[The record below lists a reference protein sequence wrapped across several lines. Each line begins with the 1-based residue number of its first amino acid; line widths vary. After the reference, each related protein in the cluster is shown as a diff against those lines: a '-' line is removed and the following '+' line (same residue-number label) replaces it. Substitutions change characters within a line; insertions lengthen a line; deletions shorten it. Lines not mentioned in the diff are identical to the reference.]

1 MKLKVVRQSLPEVD
15 ADILAIPVFEDEN
28 RASPD
33 FKLLRR
39 ETEDLVVEVLESGEL
54 RGKTGDV
61 YLAPAPGGLRAKR
74 ILLYGAGKQANYDSA
89 VVRHCMASTFGR
101 LRRLRFTRVA
111 LWPRL
116 EKDPDRVA
124 SAAVEGITLAVYDP
138 EEYKSTDRSVFKLQE
153 FSIVVPKKS
162 KIGKATVQRMERGL
176 ILAECTNFARHLTNQ
191 PGNIINPLVLAEK
204 ARKVARKDGLKI
216 EILDEKQLRQKGMN
230 ALLGVASGSALPPRM
245 IVLRYIP
252 RSGKRGKHKEKG
264 PLALVGKGVTFDTGG
279 ISIKPS
285 QSMEEM
291 KADKAGACAVLGAM
305 QAVARLKPSREIWGI
320 IPAVENM
327 PSGTAQRPG
336 DVVKSFSGKTI
347 EIINT
352 DAEGRL
358 ILADALAY
366 ARHLGA
372 AEIVDI
378 ATLTGACVVA
388 LGHICAG
395 LFTSSDSL
403 RDRLMEA
410 SRRAGENLW
419 QLPLHE
425 AYGKDLVSDIADL
438 KNSGT
443 RSGGAIYAA
452 KFLQEFVGD
461 TPWAHLDI
469 AGVDLFKD
477 DPAALKGPSGFGVR
491 TLAELCFL

>member
-1 MKLKVVRQSLPEVD
+1 MKLQILRQSLSAVD
-15 ADILAIPVFEDEN
+15 TDILVIPVFEDEK
-28 RASPD
+28 RSSAD
-33 FKLLRR
+33 FKLLRQ
-39 ETEDLVVEVLESGEL
+39 ETGDVVSEILESGEL
-54 RGKTGDV
+54 RGKIGEM
-61 YLAPAPGGLRAKR
+61 YLTPAPGHLRAKR
-74 ILLYGAGKQANYDSA
+74 VLFHGAGRRAQYDAA
-89 VVRHCMASTFGR
+89 VVRQCTASTFGR
-101 LRRLRFTRVA
+101 LRHVRFTRA
-111 LWPRL
+111 AFWPRL
-116 EKDPDRVA
+116 EKNLDLVA
-124 SAAVEGITLAVYDP
+124 SAAVEGATLACYDP
-138 EEYKSTDRSVFKLQE
+138 EEYKSEDRSVFNLRE
-153 FSIVVPKKS
+153 FSVIIAGDS
-162 KIGKATVQRMERGL
+162 KIGKKAGRAMERGFV
-176 ILAECTNFARHLTNQ
+176 LADCTNLARHLTNQ
-191 PGNIINPLVLAEK
+191 PGNIVNPLVLAEK
-204 ARKVARKDGLKI
+204 SRALARDGKLKI
-216 EILDEKQLRQKGMN
+216 EILDEKQLRQKGLN
-230 ALLGVASGSALPPRM
+230 ALLGVASGSANPPRM
-245 IVLRYIP
+245 IILRYVP
-252 RSGKRGKHKEKG
+252 KSGRRSRRG

-291 KADKAGACAVLGAM
+291 KADKAGACAVLGALR
-305 QAVARLKPSREIWGI
+305 AVSRLKPSREVWGI
-320 IPAVENM
+320 IPTVENM

-336 DVVKSFSGKTI
+336 DVVKSFNGKTI

-395 LFTSSDSL
+395 LFTTSNEL

-410 SRRAGENLW
+410 SRRAGECLW
-419 QLPLHE
+419 QLPLHD
-425 AYGKDLVSDIADL
+425 AYRKDLASDIADL
-438 KNSGT
+438 KNTGT

-477 DPAALKGPSGFGVR
+477 DPTALKGPSGFGVR
-491 TLAELCFL
+491 TLTELCFL